1 VKQLELLI
9 IVKFSKKEFFRRMN
23 KFLIKYSQGFS
34 LTETLVGIFITTIIC
49 SFLLLGISQ
58 AKLFLN
64 SVRIKEKAL
73 YELKIWTDQW
83 KSIIATGAERPSIIT
98 KEVPLLSDADSNN
111 VIIGKLNRQITLDPN
126 SGTYS
131 KYYNLYTSIK
141 WKKENFFFNINPNTE
156 DSLFF
161 NLWQIKFHIK

>member
-1 VKQLELLI
+1 MKI
-9 IVKFSKKEFFRRMN
+9 
-23 KFLIKYSQGFS
+23 SQGFT
-34 LTETLVGIFITTIIC
+34 LTETLVGIFLTTIVC
-49 SFLLLGISQ
+49 SALLLGISQ
-58 AKLFLN
+58 AKLYLN
-64 SVRIKEKAL
+64 SIRIKEKAL

-83 KSIIATGAERPSIIT
+83 KSIIATGANRPSIIT

-111 VIIGKLNRQITLDPN
+111 VIIGTLNRKITLAPN

-141 WKKENFFFNINPNTE
+141 WKKENLFFNNKSSLE